1 MKPPSNTPYRDTVA
15 TDLRAAMSTNE
26 KLRRA
31 RKALRFAIGLAAFWW
46 LAALWLIARLGAAG
60 GTLW

>member
-1 MKPPSNTPYRDTVA
+1 MKHPLNTPYRDSVA
-15 TDLRAAMSTNE
+15 AALHPIMDTRE

-31 RKALRFAIGLAAFWW
+31 RKALRFALVVAAFWW
-46 LAALWLIARLGAAG
+46 LATLWLIVRLGKVG

>member
-1 MKPPSNTPYRDTVA
+1 MRPYSNTPYRDTVA
-15 TDLRAAMSTNE
+15 SALHPIMDTRE